1 MDAVRTD
8 HEPFRC
14 DVDSDGK
21 AVHVRP
27 VGELDL
33 ATVPLLETQL
43 AELHASGFEQLT
55 LDLRGV
61 SFLDSSALR
70 LIIVWDDKSRTDSFA
85 FSLIEGPP
93 AVQRL
98 FDLTCTTDRLP
109 FVKD

>member
-1 MDAVRTD
+1 MHAVRTD
-8 HEPFRC
+8 YEPFRC
-14 DVDSDGK
+14 DVEPHRK

-33 ATVPLLETQL
+33 ATVPLIETQL
-43 AELHASGFEQLT
+43 DELHASGFEQVT

-61 SFLDSSALR
+61 SFLDSSALQ
-70 LIIVWDDKSRTDSFA
+70 LIVVWDNKSRADGFT

-98 FDLTCTTDRLP
+98 FDLTGTTDRFQ
-109 FVKD
+109 FVKA